1 MLAARRIDGTLGA
14 GLIALMSGALLC
26 ACGAA
31 STTSITSLARVSPT
45 AATTPTPAATAVPT
59 PSPTAAVPITKLL
72 TKCPATRSYAS
83 LHLFAKVTGAGS
95 IGVAPDGS
103 VWVSTGARGVIAH
116 LSSTGAAMASYN
128 EPAPEGVV
136 ALADG
141 SLLFADQADDRI
153 DRLDPATLAVS
164 TFLQLSPVAGV
175 PALDGI
181 GEDTANSLLIV
192 ADTEQGQVLSV
203 PLAGGSPSTLATGVP
218 HPIAAAIGPGGVIEV
233 ATGGTSGLLA
243 VPASG
248 GPAKPYQGLSQL
260 SAVAVKGLLIY
271 VTAPA
276 KHEIIAFN
284 PATGHTAALV
294 TGIGRPQGL
303 AILTDGRLVVSDA
316 ATGTL
321 AALASC

>member
-1 MLAARRIDGTLGA
+1 MFARRVDGNLRA
-14 GLIALMSGALLC
+14 GFVALTSGILL
-26 ACGAA
+26 AGCGA

-45 AATTPTPAATAVPT
+45 PATTPTPTPAPT
-59 PSPTAAVPITKLL
+59 PSPTSSVPITKLL
-72 TKCPATRSYAS
+72 TKCPAPRTFSS
-83 LHLFAKVTGAGS
+83 LHVFSKVTGAGS

-103 VWVSTGARGVIAH
+103 VWVTTGTHGVIAH
-116 LSSTGAAMASYN
+116 LSSGGAAMASYN
-128 EPAPEGVV
+128 EPSPQGVV
-136 ALADG
+136 VLPSG
-141 SLLFADQADDRI
+141 NVLFADQADDRI
-153 DRLDPATLAVS
+153 EQLDPATLAVS
-164 TFLQLSPVAGV
+164 TFLQLTPIAGV
-175 PALDGI
+175 PGLDGL
-181 GEDTANSLLIV
+181 GEDAANSLLIV
-192 ADTEQGQVLSV
+192 PDTEQGQVLSV
-203 PLAGGSPSTLATGVP
+203 PLSGGPPTPLATGVP
-218 HPIAAAIGPGGVIEV
+218 HPIGVAVGPGGAIEV

-294 TGIGRPQGL
+294 TGIGNPQGL
-303 AILTDGRLVVSDA
+303 ALLTDGRLVVADA
-316 ATGTL
+316 STGTL